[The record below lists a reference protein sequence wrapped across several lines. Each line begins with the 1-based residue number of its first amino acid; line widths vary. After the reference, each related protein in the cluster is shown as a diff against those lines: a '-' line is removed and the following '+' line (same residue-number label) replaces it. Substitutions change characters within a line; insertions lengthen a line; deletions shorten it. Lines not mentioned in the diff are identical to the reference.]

1 MIRLIF
7 AVILCLPSGFT
18 AAESPRQE
26 CLGRLTFD
34 VPEEMEWAT
43 FHADYIHRVSDG
55 GGHGFGL
62 KVGAK
67 GDLASYDFNGLVI
80 HVSDVVERSEFEA
93 AVGYQKGTGMRYQ
106 KQLQERLE
114 TNKRRLAKL
123 PGMGYGP
130 EELVELEQTIK
141 DLEAQ
146 IPNAIPREHDLGIPD
161 AYFLGGDF
169 PGFGYVYRN
178 QRVYYF
184 AMRQGA
190 VDGTGVEAFKDLM
203 ARFRPRE
210 LYEVPEGA
218 GICFPFGFIADDGKT
233 AYSIK
238 NSLRFTSTPNVIFTL
253 VTASV
258 NDPRQTQPT
267 TGTYDT
273 DFRPGYD
280 GTKWK
285 LTRFI
290 GPSYIGDRLAGL
302 EGWRLDPKSD
312 SGEQER
318 AWFALAHTGGLL
330 NPLIAVQ
337 IFTFQKGLD
346 NLTDFTPP
354 PEEVLPRWQA
364 LSESIRVTL
373 DK

>member
-1 MIRLIF
+1 MIRLVSAI
-7 AVILCLPSGFT
+7 IGCLPLGL
-18 AAESPRQE
+18 ALADMPRQE
-26 CLGRLTFD
+26 CLGRMTFD
-34 VPEEMEWAT
+34 VPEAMEWAT
-43 FHADYIHRVSDG
+43 YDAERTFRISSG
-55 GGHGFGL
+55 GGHNFTS
-62 KVGAK
+62 KVTAK
-67 GDLASYDFNGLVI
+67 GDLVSYDFKGVVI
-80 HVSDVVERSEFEA
+80 RVSDIVDRSEFES
-93 AVGYQKGTGMRYQ
+93 AVGYQKGTGRRYQ
-106 KQLQERLE
+106 KTLRENIE
-114 TNKRRLAKL
+114 TDKRRLAEL
-123 PGMGYGP
+123 PEMGYGP
-130 EELVELEQTIK
+130 EALAEVEQTIK
-141 DLEAQ
+141 ELEERAAH
-146 IPNAIPREHDLGIPD
+146 AIPREHDLGIPD

-210 LYEVPEGA
+210 LYEVPEGP
-218 GICFPFGFIADDGKT
+218 GICFPYGFIADDGKT

-258 NDPRQTQPT
+258 GDPWQTQPT

-273 DFRPGYD
+273 DYRPGYD

-290 GPSYIGDRLAGL
+290 EPSYIGDRLAGL
-302 EGWRLDPKSD
+302 EGWRLDPKPE

-346 NLTDFTPP
+346 NLTEFTPP
-354 PEEVLPRWQA
+354 PEDVLPRWKV

>member
-43 FHADYIHRVSDG
+43 YDAERTFRISSG
-55 GGHGFGL
+55 GGHNFTS
-62 KVGAK
+62 KVAAK
-67 GDLASYDFNGLVI
+67 GDLVFYDFKGVVI
-80 HVSDVVERSEFEA
+80 LVSDIVDRSEFES
-93 AVGYQKGTGMRYQ
+93 AVNYQKGTGRLYQ
-106 KQLQERLE
+106 KHLLEKLE
-114 TNKRRLAKL
+114 TNRRLLEQFETGDYPK
-123 PGMGYGP
+123 
-130 EELVELEQTIK
+130 ELVTDRLEKIAAIEK
-141 DLEAQ
+141 D
-146 IPNAIPREHDLGIPD
+146 IPLTIPREHDLGIPD

-190 VDGTGVEAFKDLM
+190 VDGTGAEAFKDLM

-210 LYEVPEGA
+210 LYEVPEGP
-218 GICFPFGFIADDGKT
+218 GICFPYGFIADDGKT

-253 VTASV
+253 VTASA

-273 DFRPGYD
+273 DYRPGYD

-285 LTRFI
+285 FTRFI
-290 GPSYIGDRLAGL
+290 EPSYIGDRLAGL
-302 EGWRLDPKSD
+302 EGWRLDPKPD

-318 AWFALAHTGGLL
+318 AWFALAHTGG
-330 NPLIAVQ
+330 
-337 IFTFQKGLD
+337 
-346 NLTDFTPP
+346 
-354 PEEVLPRWQA
+354 
-364 LSESIRVTL
+364 STL
-373 DK
+373 R

>member
-7 AVILCLPSGFT
+7 AAILCLPLGV
-18 AAESPRQE
+18 ALADAPRQE
-26 CLGRLTFD
+26 CLGRMTFN

-43 FHADYIHRVSDG
+43 YDAERTFRISSG
-55 GGHGFGL
+55 GGHNFTS
-62 KVGAK
+62 KVAAK
-67 GDLASYDFNGLVI
+67 GDLASYDFKGVVI
-80 HVSDVVERSEFEA
+80 RVSDIVNRSEFES
-93 AVGYQKGTGMRYQ
+93 AVGYQKGTGRRYQ
-106 KQLQERLE
+106 RTLRENIE
-114 TNKRRLAKL
+114 TDKRRLAEL
-123 PGMGYGP
+123 PEMGYGP
-130 EELVELEQTIK
+130 EVLAEVEQTIK
-141 DLEAQ
+141 ELEERAEH
-146 IPNAIPREHDLGIPD
+146 AIPREHDLGIPD
-161 AYFLGGDF
+161 AHFLGGDF

-190 VDGTGVEAFKDLM
+190 VDGTGAEAFKDLM

-210 LYEVPEGA
+210 LYEVPEGP
-218 GICFPFGFIADDGKT
+218 GICFPYGFIADDGKT

-253 VTASV
+253 VTASA

-273 DFRPGYD
+273 DYRPGYD

-285 LTRFI
+285 FTRFI
-290 GPSYIGDRLAGL
+290 EPSYIGDRLAGL
-302 EGWRLDPKSD
+302 EGWRLDPKPD

-337 IFTFQKGLD
+337 VFTFQKGLD

-354 PEEVLPRWQA
+354 PEDVLPRWKA
-364 LSESIRVTL
+364 LSESIQVTL

>member
-7 AVILCLPSGFT
+7 AAILCLPSGFT

-43 FHADYIHRVSDG
+43 YDAERTFRISSG
-55 GGHGFGL
+55 GGHNFTS
-62 KVGAK
+62 KVAAK
-67 GDLASYDFNGLVI
+67 GDLVFYDFKGVVI
-80 HVSDVVERSEFEA
+80 LVSDIVDRSEFES
-93 AVGYQKGTGMRYQ
+93 AVNYQKGTGRLYQ
-106 KQLQERLE
+106 KHLLEKLE
-114 TNKRRLAKL
+114 TNRRLLEQFETGDYPK
-123 PGMGYGP
+123 
-130 EELVELEQTIK
+130 ELVTDRLEKIAAIEK
-141 DLEAQ
+141 D
-146 IPNAIPREHDLGIPD
+146 IPLTIPREHDLGIPD

-190 VDGTGVEAFKDLM
+190 VDGTGAEAFKDLM

-210 LYEVPEGA
+210 LYEVPEGP
-218 GICFPFGFIADDGKT
+218 GICFPYGFIADDGKT

-253 VTASV
+253 VTASA

-273 DFRPGYD
+273 DYRPGYD

-285 LTRFI
+285 FTRFI
-290 GPSYIGDRLAGL
+290 TPSYIGDRLAGL
-302 EGWRLDPKSD
+302 EGWRLDPKPD

-337 IFTFQKGLD
+337 VFTFQKGVD

-354 PEEVLPRWQA
+354 PEDVLPRWKG
-364 LSESIRVTL
+364 LSETIQVTL

>member
-1 MIRLIF
+1 MIRLVSAI
-7 AVILCLPSGFT
+7 IGCLPLGL
-18 AAESPRQE
+18 ALADMPRQE
-26 CLGRLTFD
+26 CLGRMTFD
-34 VPEEMEWAT
+34 VPEAMEWAT
-43 FHADYIHRVSDG
+43 YDAERTFRISSG
-55 GGHGFGL
+55 GGHNFTS
-62 KVGAK
+62 KVTAK
-67 GDLASYDFNGLVI
+67 GDLVSYDFKGVVI
-80 HVSDVVERSEFEA
+80 RVSDIVDRSEFES

-210 LYEVPEGA
+210 LYEVPEGP
-218 GICFPFGFIADDGKT
+218 GICFPYGFIADDGKT

-253 VTASV
+253 VTASAG
-258 NDPRQTQPT
+258 DPWDTRPT

-273 DFRPGYD
+273 DYRPGYD

-290 GPSYIGDRLAGL
+290 EPSYIGDRLAGL
-302 EGWRLDPKSD
+302 EGWRLDPK
-312 SGEQER
+312 
-318 AWFALAHTGGLL
+318 
-330 NPLIAVQ
+330 
-337 IFTFQKGLD
+337 
-346 NLTDFTPP
+346 
-354 PEEVLPRWQA
+354 
-364 LSESIRVTL
+364 
-373 DK
+373 